1 MTETQNVPELW
12 LMGIGEKRERGDVI
26 RGYLEE
32 AGFRLRPATPD
43 MLEKEKPRGII
54 MDISPFSSD
63 GWGLILQLKGDP
75 ATRQI
80 PILPVFL
87 SETGKPGGIF
97 PVSGFFLLPVD
108 PDYVVK
114 MLTVLGLTDETDTWD
129 LQAFIISRNGEEQL
143 GKLLQSLGFDV
154 VKAYTG
160 HEAVALTTT
169 GAPYLA
175 FCSMMLPDMS
185 AFELLEKLRLYPR
198 TKNVPFFVMMKGE
211 MKEGEKLAM
220 SKQIEHLVRKKQ
232 LSKEE
237 FLAHFRRR
245 G

>member
-1 MTETQNVPELW
+1 MTEKPNLPELW
-12 LMGIGEKRERGDVI
+12 LMGIGKNLERGDVV
-26 RGYLEE
+26 REYLAE
-32 AGFRLRPATPD
+32 AGYRLRSATPD
-43 MLEKEKPRGII
+43 MLENEKPRGII
-54 MDISPFSSD
+54 LDISPFSDD
-63 GWGLILQLKGDP
+63 GWGTILRLKSDP
-75 ATRQI
+75 AVRQV

-97 PVSGFFLLPVD
+97 PVSGFFTIPVD
-108 PDYVVK
+108 ADYAIK
-114 MLTVLGLTDETDTWD
+114 TLTVLGLTEETETWD
-129 LQAFIISRNGEEQL
+129 LQAFIVSRNGEEQL

-160 HEAVALTTT
+160 HEAVALATT
-169 GAPYLA
+169 GAPYLT

-198 TKNVPFFVMMKGE
+198 TKNVPFFVLLKGE
-211 MKEGEKLAM
+211 MKEGEKLAI

-232 LSKEE
+232 LTREE